1 MKKVFFGIFLF
12 FFITTSIITLAT
24 AEETNDTNEKN
35 VKTEEEYWNNA
46 MYYYA
51 DRSFQSSAEEFEGLS
66 RNYSYSNLT
75 HNSLLMEIYT
85 NYLDDELGK
94 IQGIAEVFYRLFP
107 MDKDTDYVLYM
118 QAMALIMYKPFITYF
133 NGKGYKI
140 IKDEKT
146 MTKQIKEAKQILQM
160 LVKDFPTSKYTEDAK
175 QKIMYLQGLEQ
186 LNDVYVGERY
196 QKLGQFV
203 PAMKRYTGM
212 FEIYKDNLHP
222 QIEERILCHIIGLS
236 KTLKLDSET
245 KKYQQ
250 KLTEKYP
257 NNKCK

>member
-1 MKKVFFGIFLF
+1 MKKLCLFTLWYFL
-12 FFITTSIITLAT
+12 ITTFTPTISLAT
-24 AEETNDTNEKN
+24 EEEKKN
-35 VKTEEEYWNNA
+35 NNIKTDAEYWNNA

-66 RNYSYSNLT
+66 RNHPYSNLT
-75 HNSLLMEIYT
+75 HSSLLMEIYT

-118 QAMALIMYKPFITYF
+118 QALALIMYKPFLTYF
-133 NGKGYKI
+133 TGKGYKI
-140 IKDEKT
+140 LKDEKT
-146 MTKQIKEAKQILQM
+146 MTKQIKEAKHILQT
-160 LVKDFPTSKYTEDAK
+160 LINEYPKSKYADDAK

-212 FEIYKDNLHP
+212 FEIYKGTLHP
-222 QIEERILCHIIGLS
+222 QIEERILCRLIGLS
-236 KTLKLDSET
+236 KTLQLDSEVQ
-245 KKYQQ
+245 KYQQ

-257 NNKCK
+257 NNQCK

>member
-1 MKKVFFGIFLF
+1 MKKICLFVLLSFFVAI
-12 FFITTSIITLAT
+12 SISPYLQ
-24 AEETNDTNEKN
+24 AEETETKN
-35 VKTEEEYWNNA
+35 IKTDIEYWNNA

-66 RNYSYSNLT
+66 RNHPYSNLT

-118 QAMALIMYKPFITYF
+118 QAMALVMYKPFITYF

-146 MTKQIKEAKQILQM
+146 MMKQIKEARTILQL
-160 LVKDFPTSKYTEDAK
+160 LVKGFPQSKYLDDAK
-175 QKIMYLQGLEQ
+175 QKIIYLNGLEQ
-186 LNDVYVGERY
+186 LNNVYIAERY

-222 QIEERILCHIIGLS
+222 QIEERLLCNLIGLS
-236 KTLKLDSET
+236 KTLQMNNESEKYT
-245 KKYQQ
+245 KKLQ
-250 KLTEKYP
+250 EKYP